1 MRKVIPINREM
12 LDQLHSDYVSA
23 SQIPAILGRGYISRA
38 ELLQQKLG
46 ELPKKEATIQMEI
59 GLYLEEFLFKKVQE
73 IIQSAKR
80 NNYER
85 AYIYAN
91 NLLAIPDF
99 DGVDDKDDKGRTF
112 VGEIKTTAHKDK
124 AYDSFII
131 QVQTQLLC
139 SGVDYAILY
148 VYDFNKGESWDIIEH
163 DPIMQDTI
171 ERETIAFLEEL
182 NLARQGIVKEPTE
195 EQAQPSMELDVSFDN
210 DLKIMF
216 LELADIR
223 AQKKPLE
230 DREAEI
236 KAEIEQLMQKHNISS
251 IVSDSKKIA
260 YYINRITEKID
271 KNGLKKLL
279 LKDYNNYV
287 STSITKYLKVDI

>member
-23 SQIPAILGRGYISRA
+23 SQIPAILGRRYISRA

-46 ELPKKEATIQMEI
+46 ELPKKEATIQMEM

-99 DGVDDKDDKGRTF
+99 DGVDDKGRTF

-124 AYDSFII
+124 SYDSYII

-139 SGVDYAILY
+139 SGADYAILY

-210 DLKIMF
+210 DLKNMF

-260 YYINRITEKID
+260 YYITRITETID